1 MSINMKKTD
10 YRKYASAFK
19 TLLKGLIFW
28 PGWHPEVAL
37 RYLPVV
43 AEIKKIKPKPSVL
56 DVGSGGLGIAPYLK
70 KKVTGVDIKFNPPY
84 HPMLEKILASALNL
98 PFTDRVFDAVISV
111 DTIEHLNKSQRGKA
125 VSEII
130 RTARALAVIAV
141 PCGKQSL
148 KQDKKLHRYY
158 RKKFGKNYV
167 FFEEQIKYKLPE
179 EEEMVEYINQAA
191 KINKRNFFLK
201 IMDNENLAL
210 REFLMKGWMSE
221 NFAVNILF
229 RKVFLL
235 AIPLMSKLNGK
246 PAYRK
251 IFIVKLK

>member
-1 MSINMKKTD
+1 V
-10 YRKYASAFK
+10 F
-19 TLLKGLIFW
+19 
-28 PGWHPEVAL
+28 V
-37 RYLPVV
+37 LP
-43 AEIKKIKPKPSVL
+43 
-56 DVGSGGLGIAPYLK
+56 
-70 KKVTGVDIKFNPPY
+70 
-84 HPMLEKILASALNL
+84 LASTRWNCIFLNSIPVGVVL
-98 PFTDRVFDAVISV
+98 FGKKNSV
-111 DTIEHLNKSQRGKA
+111 TP
-125 VSEII
+125 
-130 RTARALAVIAV
+130 LAVIAV
-141 PCGKQSL
+141 PCGRQSL